1 MQYIFKT
8 IIMIIDKN
16 TVATLVYS
24 IHLHNA
30 NGEIIED
37 AQSEPKELLFGFDK
51 MISGFESNLTGMS
64 AGKDFSFTLTS
75 EESFGERRNDM
86 LVSVPKS
93 AFMVNG
99 SLREDLIFLGNE
111 ISMMDNHGQPLK
123 GKVTEIMNE
132 NIRMDFNHPL
142 AGEGLY
148 VVGKVLNVR
157 VMTAEDLEPKSGGCG
172 SGCGCSAEGAE
183 SQSGAGC
190 STEKESQG
198 HGNDGG
204 CGCGSGCGC

>member
-1 MQYIFKT
+1 ML
-8 IIMIIDKN
+8 IDKN

-30 NGEIIED
+30 EGEIIED
-37 AQSEPKELLFGFDK
+37 AQAEPKELLFGFDK
-51 MISGFESNLTGMS
+51 MISGFETNLTGMT
-64 AGKDFSFTLTS
+64 AGNDFSFNLNST
-75 EESFGERRNDM
+75 ESFGERRDEM
-86 LVSVPKS
+86 IVSVPKT

-99 SLREDLIFLGNE
+99 NLREDLIFIGNV
-111 ISMMDNHGQPLK
+111 ISMMDNQGRPLK
-123 GKVTEIMNE
+123 GKVIEILE
-132 NIRMDFNHPL
+132 GSIKMDFNHPL

-157 VMTAEDLEPKSGGCG
+157 EMTAEDLEPKSGGCG
-172 SGCGCSAEGAE
+172 SGCGCSAEGGE

-190 STEKESQG
+190 STEKE
-198 HGNDGG
+198 HAHDDGG

>member
-1 MQYIFKT
+1 MQCYLKV

-24 IHLHNA
+24 IHLHNVD
-30 NGEIIED
+30 GEIIED
-37 AQSEPKELLFGFDK
+37 AQKEPKELLFGFDK

-64 AGKDFSFTLTS
+64 AGNDFSFNLS
-75 EESFGERRNDM
+75 SAESFGEKRNDM
-86 LVSVPKS
+86 LVDVPKS

-99 SLREDLIFLGNE
+99 NLREDLIFLGNE
-111 ISMMDNHGQPLK
+111 ISMMDNHGRPLK
-123 GKVTEIMNE
+123 GRVIEIMDE
-132 NIRMDFNHPL
+132 SIKMDFNHPL

-157 VMTAEDLEPKSGGCG
+157 EMTAEDLEPKSGGCG
-172 SGCGCSAEGAE
+172 SGCGCSSEGGE

-190 STEKESQG
+190 STEKEHS
-198 HGNDGG
+198 HDDGG